1 MKRIVSL
8 VLALAMVLSLCIFT
22 TASADDGFV
31 DGKFTKTR
39 HITVEVYNRYN
50 DGGSDPTSSVYAQY
64 IKQGMLDK
72 YNVDVE
78 LVSVGRWTEVDDLN
92 NLLATGDAPD
102 VCVTYSY
109 PTIQTFAG
117 MGGIIDLNPLL
128 TEYKDLLPDLW
139 ALLGDYNIYYDQD
152 PETGSVWAI
161 EAVLAESARINT
173 FIRKDWLDKLNM
185 AEPTTTEEW
194 VAYLRAAK
202 EAKLGGEQTVPYA
215 MKLYENSPLFSTSVI
230 VDSFLDFSKI
240 TKEDWYS
247 LYHEQ
252 MPGAKEA
259 YRLLNTLYN
268 EGLISENFAID
279 NGDIRDRDLNQG
291 YAGFY
296 IEGPTQVWP
305 DYSDE
310 MKKNVGEDAEWIP
323 VNPFVNPD
331 GYTLHENYAANGIC
345 IFIPSWVNKET
356 AVAAMKYMDWMAQPE
371 NMFYLQNGIEGVH
384 YDHLNEDGL
393 PVGRVTNDNLP
404 DDQKWLSAVDLV
416 FLSNG
421 NSFGNDE
428 LNNKYSAL
436 AFTGYED
443 VVARSYEYMAKDSYA
458 PIGFTVSIK
467 AEADYDQM
475 VLAKQA
481 ELLTNAL
488 TCDPAEFDAV
498 YDRCVQAILDVGGQQ
513 IVDERKAAYEAGLI
527 RGDFPM

>member
-1 MKRIVSL
+1 M
-8 VLALAMVLSLCIFT
+8 IFL
-22 TASADDGFV
+22 
-31 DGKFTKTR
+31 
-39 HITVEVYNRYN
+39 RY
-50 DGGSDPTSSVYAQY
+50 Y
-64 IKQGMLDK
+64 IPA
-72 YNVDVE
+72 
-78 LVSVGRWTEVDDLN
+78 R
-92 NLLATGDAPD
+92 
-102 VCVTYSY
+102 
-109 PTIQTFAG
+109 
-117 MGGIIDLNPLL
+117 
-128 TEYKDLLPDLW
+128 
-139 ALLGDYNIYYDQD
+139 
-152 PETGSVWAI
+152 
-161 EAVLAESARINT
+161 RINVT
-173 FIRKDWLDKLNM
+173 KLGLFIRKDWLDKLNM

-436 AFTGYED
+436 TFTGYED

-458 PIGFTVSIK
+458 PIGFTVAIK

-527 RGDFPM
+527 RGDFPMEVLSK

>member
-31 DGKFTKTR
+31 DGKFTETR

-117 MGGIIDLNPLL
+117 MDGIIDLNPLL

-384 YDHLNEDGL
+384 YDHLNEDGVMVVNMNMRGSGDGNINQYL
-393 PVGRVTNDNLP
+393 SDTIGQVFDAEYTVDVANTTNRELFASNNPSIMENLQANTKQITNADLRNMMETVYADSTPYGKGDYILTDDKAPV
-404 DDQKWLSAVDLV
+404 
-416 FLSNG
+416 
-421 NSFGNDE
+421 
-428 LNNKYSAL
+428 
-436 AFTGYED
+436 
-443 VVARSYEYMAKDSYA
+443 
-458 PIGFTVSIK
+458 
-467 AEADYDQM
+467 
-475 VLAKQA
+475 
-481 ELLTNAL
+481 ELLGMQVIDQLIEEEVA
-488 TCDPAEFDAV
+488 
-498 YDRCVQAILDVGGQQ
+498 YYKGIY
-513 IVDERKAAYEAGLI
+513 ERDGIQGVLNSL
-527 RGDFPM
+527 

>member
-1 MKRIVSL
+1 M
-8 VLALAMVLSLCIFT
+8 IFL
-22 TASADDGFV
+22 
-31 DGKFTKTR
+31 
-39 HITVEVYNRYN
+39 RY
-50 DGGSDPTSSVYAQY
+50 Y
-64 IKQGMLDK
+64 IPA
-72 YNVDVE
+72 
-78 LVSVGRWTEVDDLN
+78 R
-92 NLLATGDAPD
+92 
-102 VCVTYSY
+102 
-109 PTIQTFAG
+109 
-117 MGGIIDLNPLL
+117 
-128 TEYKDLLPDLW
+128 
-139 ALLGDYNIYYDQD
+139 
-152 PETGSVWAI
+152 
-161 EAVLAESARINT
+161 RINVAKLGL
-173 FIRKDWLDKLNM
+173 FIRKDWMDKLNM

-421 NSFGNDE
+421 SSFGNDE
-428 LNNKYSAL
+428 LNNKYLFIAYLYMSAAASAVNKCIDLRFIHGNRRPLHKRRCYAQFRKRPLHTAGSL
-436 AFTGYED
+436 ACHIKIISINQKIQSHSPIVILFYACRN
-443 VVARSYEYMAKDSYA
+443 VVFLRKKSPCMKLRCMHRDSL
-458 PIGFTVSIK
+458 G
-467 AEADYDQM
+467 
-475 VLAKQA
+475 
-481 ELLTNAL
+481 LL
-488 TCDPAEFDAV
+488 
-498 YDRCVQAILDVGGQQ
+498 
-513 IVDERKAAYEAGLI
+513 K
-527 RGDFPM
+527 